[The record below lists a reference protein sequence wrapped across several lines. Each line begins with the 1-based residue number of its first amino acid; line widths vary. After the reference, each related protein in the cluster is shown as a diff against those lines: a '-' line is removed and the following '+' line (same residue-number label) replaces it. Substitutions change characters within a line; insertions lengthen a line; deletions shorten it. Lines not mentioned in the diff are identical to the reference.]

1 MSLYQAVFQTR
12 AFYLKLQLGTPGVL
26 NIQPGPGF
34 NPGARGADHP
44 LSVPCL
50 QQDFRL
56 KNTDHMRPDV
66 VLLLRG
72 SERAFLRQLVC
83 SSPAALFRWGV
94 LRATIR
100 IIAIFRALARN
111 RSQTGMPP
119 TAIRS
124 PVCLG
129 QNAGQFAG

>member
-1 MSLYQAVFQTR
+1 MGLDLTSNVGLDLTSNVGMDLTSN
-12 AFYLKLQLGTPGVL
+12 LGLDLTT
-26 NIQPGPGF
+26 QPGRLTTPF
-34 NPGARGADHP
+34 
-44 LSVPCL
+44 SVPCIR
-50 QQDFRL
+50 QDFRV

-83 SSPAALFRWGV
+83 SSPAALFRWGI

-100 IIAIFRALARN
+100 ITAIFRAMARQ
-111 RSQTGMPP
+111 RAQTGRPP
-119 TAIRS
+119 QGVRS

-129 QNAGQFAG
+129 ENPGRFAG

>member
-1 MSLYQAVFQTR
+1 M
-12 AFYLKLQLGTPGVL
+12 
-26 NIQPGPGF
+26 
-34 NPGARGADHP
+34 
-44 LSVPCL
+44 
-50 QQDFRL
+50 

-100 IIAIFRALARN
+100 ITAAFRALAR
-111 RSQTGMPP
+111 RGAQTGRP
-119 TAIRS
+119 TRPSGPQGAWEI
-124 PVCLG
+124 PLG
-129 QNAGQFAG
+129 GFQEEVF